1 MTRLF
6 GFIGL
11 LAILSVHLS
20 PDAAFAKS
28 KRILVFGD
36 SNTWGSTPR
45 IAGQPVTRLPDNERW
60 AGVLA
65 SGMSD
70 HDTVVLVDG
79 LTGRTTDVDR
89 KDGIGA
95 VNVGSDFN
103 GAKALRAAMA
113 REMPLD
119 LVVIMLGTNDLA
131 PTFDRT
137 PDAIAESAMNL
148 ADTVRSSAG
157 GTATAYPAPGVL
169 VVVPPVIGD
178 TTRPPMSILFG
189 GAQSKSG
196 LLSAAFIKAGQ
207 RRNVPVFDASIVT
220 KTDGEDGIHLTPENH
235 RVLAN
240 ALAPI
245 VNAMMRDIP

>member
-1 MTRLF
+1 MTRRF
-6 GFIGL
+6 GFVGL
-11 LAILSVHLS
+11 MLIFSVHFA

-45 IAGQPVTRLPDNERW
+45 IGGQPVTRLPDNERW

-65 SGMSD
+65 RGIAD
-70 HDTVVLVDG
+70 RDTTVLVDG

-95 VNVGSDFN
+95 VTVGSDFN

-131 PTFDRT
+131 PAFDKM

-148 ADTVRSSAG
+148 ADIVRSSAG
-157 GTATAYPAPGVL
+157 GTATAYPAPRVL
-169 VVVPPVIGD
+169 VVAPPEIGE
-178 TTRPPMSILFG
+178 TPRPPMSILFG
-189 GAQSKSG
+189 GAQSKST
-196 LLSAAFIKAGQ
+196 LLSAAFVKAGQ
-207 RRNVPVFDASIVT
+207 IRNVPVFDASAIT
-220 KTDGEDGIHLTPENH
+220 KTDGEDGIHLTPH
-235 RVLAN
+235 DHHALGD
-240 ALAPI
+240 ALAPV
-245 VNAMMRDIP
+245 VNAMMLDVP